1 MRRGKR
7 SFGRLF
13 FFFFFLRGRLLW
25 GRDMIWSGPK
35 EVARWIEARKGFE
48 KVHAP
53 QWGWEYLIKGGYEPS
68 ASQAVKRPGARRLRA
83 AAAGS
88 QRILPV
94 RLEEIKEAHP
104 AGGGRGGQALGRG
117 EARLGLKPVV
127 IRRVWAPPVGT
138 CPPRSPLQA
147 RSRRPGFGPELPK
160 ERSLEP
166 LVLDE
171 GLPPPS

>member
-1 MRRGKR
+1 
-7 SFGRLF
+7 
-13 FFFFFLRGRLLW
+13 
-25 GRDMIWSGPK
+25 MIWSGPK

-83 AAAGS
+83 AAVAVAAGF

-94 RLEEIKEAHP
+94 RVEEIKEAHP

-127 IRRVWAPPVGT
+127 IRRVWAPPVG
-138 CPPRSPLQA
+138 
-147 RSRRPGFGPELPK
+147 RRPIAA
-160 ERSLEP
+160 
-166 LVLDE
+166 
-171 GLPPPS
+171 GLKRDY